1 MKKMK
6 LAVVFAAS
14 TALAG
19 PALAG
24 TIIEPIVET
33 PPTPIAAPAFSWTGG
48 YVGLGLGWA
57 ETTEEDN
64 RPMGGREVAFMPTS
78 YTESGLAYGA
88 FVGYNQQLNDFV
100 IGGEFEIGSIQFE
113 DQLELDYVMRL
124 KGRVGF
130 AMDNV
135 LIYGTGG
142 AAYASAYGFS
152 DWGYFGGVGI
162 EVAMAGNWF
171 AGLEATQTRF
181 NDFDDIGW
189 SVTTNAVN
197 ARLGF
202 RF

>member
-57 ETTEEDN
+57 ETTEETDF
-64 RPMGGREVAFMPTS
+64 RPMPRELDLMASTF
-78 YTESGLAYGA
+78 TESGLAYGA

-100 IGGEFEIGSIQFE
+100 IGGEFEIGSIRFQ
-113 DQLELDYVMRL
+113 DDLELDYVMRL

-142 AAYASAYGFS
+142 AAYASAYGSS

-181 NDFDDIGW
+181 DDFDDSGW
-189 SVTTNAVN
+189 SVTTNTVN